1 MSGIEQDEIEKR
13 IISIDNHVKT
23 EQSYLQKQQLIKKG
37 LMEDLLSGK
46 KCLNLDLQ
54 DEQMNKIDSGKE
66 TVDNPINPKIK

>member
-1 MSGIEQDEIEKR
+1 
-13 IISIDNHVKT
+13 
-23 EQSYLQKQQLIKKG
+23 
-37 LMEDLLSGK
+37 MEDLLSGK